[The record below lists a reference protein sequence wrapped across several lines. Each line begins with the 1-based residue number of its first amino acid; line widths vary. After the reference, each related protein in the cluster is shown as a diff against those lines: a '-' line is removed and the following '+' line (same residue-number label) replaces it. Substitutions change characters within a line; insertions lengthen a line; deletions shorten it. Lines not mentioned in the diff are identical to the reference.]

1 MFSLGCGRIFEGTYE
16 QMFSSLQLIK
26 SFPENTKI
34 YCGHEYTLKN
44 AEFCIK
50 HDKDN
55 SALIEK
61 IKSIKEKLD
70 NGFPTIPTTIK
81 EELDCNIFLRSKDVG
96 SFSKLSF
103 AVIKTGGKQ
112 YKVKAGEIIKVEKL
126 LDSKAESK
134 VEFKEVLAYGDDKAV
149 ELGEPTISGAKV
161 EADLI
166 KNSKNRTV
174 LIFKKRRRKNSR
186 RKNGHRQQYSLIR
199 INKIFSK
206 DGKVLSEAEKKVTPL
221 KKTDVTSKIEK
232 K

>member
-1 MFSLGCGRIFEGTYE
+1 M
-16 QMFSSLQLIK
+16 
-26 SFPENTKI
+26 
-34 YCGHEYTLKN
+34 
-44 AEFCIK
+44 
-50 HDKDN
+50 
-55 SALIEK
+55 
-61 IKSIKEKLD
+61 
-70 NGFPTIPTTIK
+70 
-81 EELDCNIFLRSKDVG
+81 
-96 SFSKLSF
+96 SF

-134 VEFKEVLAYGDDKAV
+134 VEFKEVLAYGDDKAI

-206 DGKVLSEAEKKVTPL
+206 DGKLISEAEKI
-221 KKTDVTSKIEK
+221 KKEEPQQATK
-232 K
+232 